1 MLRKYDHQGY
11 RIGDQ
16 QACPAEAV
24 LELASERWKLLVIFW
39 LLKGEHRFNQLQRSL
54 AGYPSHARQDH
65 ARNGGGRPGKR
76 RDHGEIPPRVD
87 YRLTPLG
94 ASLAPILQAM
104 ERWTIRNNLAS
115 PKRYRRGKARR
126 STEQALRKSAHPT

>member
-1 MLRKYDHQGY
+1 MLRKYGHRGY
-11 RIGDQ
+11 RMGDKQ
-16 QACPAEAV
+16 TCPAETV
-24 LELASERWKLLVIFW
+24 IELVSGRWKLLVIFW
-39 LLKGEHRFNQLQRSL
+39 LLKGEHRFNQLHRDLGGITNRTL
-54 AGYPSHARQDH
+54 AKTLREMEADGLVR
-65 ARNGGGRPGKR
+65 R

-115 PKRYRRGKARR
+115 PSINRKGQRAAR
-126 STEQALRKSAHPT
+126 

>member
-1 MLRKYDHQGY
+1 LLRKYDHKGY
-11 RIGDQ
+11 RMSDK

-24 LELASERWKLLVIFW
+24 LELVSGRWKLLVIFW
-39 LLKGEHRFNQLQRSL
+39 LLKREHRFNQLQRNLGQITHRTL
-54 AGYPSHARQDH
+54 AKTLREMEADGLV
-65 ARNGGGRPGKR
+65 NR

-104 ERWTIRNNLAS
+104 ERWTTKNNLAS
-115 PKRYRRGKARR
+115 PSMKSMRQRAAR
-126 STEQALRKSAHPT
+126 